1 MVVRSE
7 SYLDTMDKQQA
18 PIPAPKGRA
27 TATNPPTRF
36 DPVTI
41 ELDLDALEPS
51 EIRQTSTQFYEDTS
65 RSILVS
71 NDSPDIG
78 FTWGINPYRGCEHG
92 CIYCYARPSH
102 EYLGWSAGLDFETKI
117 MVKRD
122 APDLLSK
129 ELQKRSWKPEV
140 ISLSGNTDPYQP
152 IERQFKLTRGCLQIL
167 SDHRNPVGIITKNHL
182 VTRDL
187 DILAPMAKLG
197 IARVMISVTT
207 LRDEIARMMEPRTS
221 MPARRLD
228 AIEEL
233 SEAGIPTGVMVA
245 PVVPGLT
252 DEEVPAIIEAAANR
266 GAVRAGY
273 ILLRL
278 PGPVA
283 PLFEEWLD
291 RSFPERKEKII
302 RRIKEVR
309 SGKLNDPRF
318 GHRMRGEGVWADT
331 LSTLFQMT
339 CRKYNMNQPI
349 QPLRTDRFI
358 RHPSNQLNLF
368 DTYSISGA

>member
-1 MVVRSE
+1 MSI
-7 SYLDTMDKQQA
+7 QQV
-18 PIPAPKGRA
+18 PIPAPRGRA
-27 TATNPPTRF
+27 AATNPPTRF
-36 DPVTI
+36 DPVNI
-41 ELDLDALEPS
+41 ELDLDALEPG
-51 EIRQTSTQFYEDTS
+51 EIRQTCTQFYEDTS

-117 MVKRD
+117 MVKRN
-122 APDLLSK
+122 APDLLGK
-129 ELQKRSWKPEV
+129 ELQKPSWKPEV

-152 IERQFKLTRGCLQIL
+152 IERRLKLTRGCLKIL
-167 SDHRNPVGIITKNHL
+167 LDHRNPVGIITKNHL

-187 DILAPMAKLG
+187 DVLAPMAQLG
-197 IARVMISVTT
+197 LVHVMISITT
-207 LRDEIARMMEPRTS
+207 LRNSIARTMEPRTS
-221 MPARRLD
+221 IPARRLD
-228 AIEEL
+228 AIKEL

-252 DEEVPAIIEAAANR
+252 DEELPAIIEAAANR
-266 GAVRAGY
+266 GAIRAGY

-278 PGPVA
+278 PGPVG

-291 RSFPERKEKII
+291 RSFPERKDRVI
-302 RRIKEVR
+302 RRIKDIR

-331 LSTLFQMT
+331 LRTLFQMT
-339 CRKYNMNQPI
+339 CRKHKMNQPI

-368 DTYSISGA
+368 DAEDINGA